1 MDVKKK
7 QHKQFLFTYIS
18 YILTIIATISV
29 AILSYILFQS
39 DWAYLIIFLLLLL
52 LLFASYRFK
61 KTLYLIIH
69 RSYFEHIQEDV
80 IDPIDLN
87 PEIDVI
93 DVQKQL
99 LRHGYHLHYTGNQY
113 VVLIKIVKDTQIRKI
128 FQHHILH
135 VAVILFDDKL
145 TYYQTKVD
153 DLINDIQF
161 KSQTEDKK
169 RIDRLLIT
177 QYKPVSE
184 FTETERQAINDII
197 FIKTDKHIVSTINV
211 GLLKAPPIALMLA
224 SKTYRPSTYYQ
235 MHLDEIYSALK

>member
-7 QHKQFLFTYIS
+7 QHKQFLITYIS
-18 YILTIIATISV
+18 YIATIIATISV

-39 DWAYLIIFLLLLL
+39 DWAYLIIFILLLI

-61 KTLYLIIH
+61 KALYLIIH
-69 RSYFEHIQEDV
+69 RAYMEHILDDV
-80 IDPIDLN
+80 IDPIDLR
-87 PEIDVI
+87 PDYDTI
-93 DVQKQL
+93 DVQKKL
-99 LRHGYHLHYTGNQY
+99 LKQGYKLHYTGNQY
-113 VVLIKIVKDTQIRKI
+113 VILIKIVKDTQIRKI

-135 VAVILFDDKL
+135 VAVILFDSKL
-145 TYYQTKVD
+145 KYYQTQVD
-153 DLINDIQF
+153 DLINEIQF

-177 QYKPVSE
+177 QYKQVDE
-184 FTETERQAINDII
+184 FNEKERLAINEII

-211 GLLKAPPIALMLA
+211 GLLKSPPIALMLA

-235 MHLDEIYSALK
+235 IHLDDIYDALK